1 MIGRDVDRMARIA
14 QDERG
19 FGLVE
24 ILITMVILTVG
35 LLALTTISAGVAS
48 QTRISAEKTAQAMAA
63 QQVLEDY
70 TRRGYATATSGVDTV
85 QVSGRSYIV
94 TSTVTDPSARVRQ
107 VSSVVNGRG
116 PTVARTYVTRI
127 YDPLPIP

>member
-1 MIGRDVDRMARIA
+1 MKNPRSTAAPNTVANQA
-14 QDERG
+14 G

-24 ILITMVILTVG
+24 VLITMLILSVG

-48 QTRISAEKTAQAMAA
+48 QTRISAERTGQAMAA

-85 QVSGRSYIV
+85 QVGGKSYVV
-94 TSTVTDPSARVRQ
+94 TSTVTDVNGRVRQ
-107 VSSVVNGRG
+107 VSALVGGRG
-116 PTVARTYVTRI
+116 PTVARTYVTRVYEPI
-127 YDPLPIP
+127 PLP